1 MNSSKGEQ
9 ETAELNECLE
19 VEIVMKELEVSY
31 VGRLAVNAE
40 VHRIRTCLFMEGLA
54 HIAVTDIG
62 RNMVL
67 IHSPKVGEVARLWK
81 GKVDWINYYFREV
94 VPWAPSCFAD
104 KRDTWVKVYGIP
116 LHVWGENLFK
126 TIGRKYGEFLDFD
139 NNTASRA
146 KLDVACLKIST
157 TFHGKIDDPV
167 HIRALGV
174 TYTLRVVEDKVMEH
188 GFFHGERL
196 QEEEGSWVE
205 SVNFPGVAREVDGGP
220 KEEEVV
226 GDDLQVHEDQMH
238 GNSYLHDGDGTLTLG
253 GKEQNLPFESV
264 RMLEDELGKLV
275 EKDNEGENIGAD
287 EVEINE
293 SHGKESVLGERVMQS
308 VGVVNRVIEACP
320 DGEDADF
327 RCGPGYACGALNDM
341 VTQSSETEPNQSST
355 KTRSGSLPSNRLPGS
370 ASKLGRFLN
379 DGLDFS
385 DTISLVEVRRGV
397 DSWKDKEINSI
408 PEAVSGGVARR
419 GRSKKCKEKSKQPSH
434 NMVGLPKF
442 LKLGEALKDRGGR
455 QRRKKK
461 GDSELRA
468 STAAAEAGEGCGSS
482 EEETCSSK
490 VPLSMEGLSLEV
502 VLPAFLPTPNSGLAL
517 SRQGEYDGGISRQQ
531 ASIPVSTKL
540 LQIQHQVGFV
550 YGVPDDEVVKI
561 LEHDEQRD
569 RLKKEAW
576 EQSKGFQ

>member
-1 MNSSKGEQ
+1 
-9 ETAELNECLE
+9 
-19 VEIVMKELEVSY
+19 
-31 VGRLAVNAE
+31 
-40 VHRIRTCLFMEGLA
+40 
-54 HIAVTDIG
+54 
-62 RNMVL
+62 
-67 IHSPKVGEVARLWK
+67 
-81 GKVDWINYYFREV
+81 
-94 VPWAPSCFAD
+94 
-104 KRDTWVKVYGIP
+104 
-116 LHVWGENLFK
+116 
-126 TIGRKYGEFLDFD
+126 
-139 NNTASRA
+139 
-146 KLDVACLKIST
+146 
-157 TFHGKIDDPV
+157 
-167 HIRALGV
+167 
-174 TYTLRVVEDKVMEH
+174 
-188 GFFHGERL
+188 
-196 QEEEGSWVE
+196 
-205 SVNFPGVAREVDGGP
+205 
-220 KEEEVV
+220 
-226 GDDLQVHEDQMH
+226 
-238 GNSYLHDGDGTLTLG
+238 
-253 GKEQNLPFESV
+253 
-264 RMLEDELGKLV
+264 MLEDELGKLV

-287 EVEINE
+287 EVEING